1 MRSFATLGCQE
12 CIRIGSGNQRLLRDR
27 IRLLQP
33 GEILLHRPRYLCG
46 LLQLNSDPFFSAI
59 WPITPRGADA
69 DGGRAASPPL
79 MPVCR
84 RSRPFAMSRIRSA

>member
-1 MRSFATLGCQE
+1 
-12 CIRIGSGNQRLLRDR
+12 
-27 IRLLQP
+27 LQP
-33 GEILLHRPRYLCG
+33 SSIPVRPPST
-46 LLQLNSDPFFSAI
+46 QLGAPFFSAI

-84 RSRPFAMSRIRSA
+84 RSRPCAMSRIRSA